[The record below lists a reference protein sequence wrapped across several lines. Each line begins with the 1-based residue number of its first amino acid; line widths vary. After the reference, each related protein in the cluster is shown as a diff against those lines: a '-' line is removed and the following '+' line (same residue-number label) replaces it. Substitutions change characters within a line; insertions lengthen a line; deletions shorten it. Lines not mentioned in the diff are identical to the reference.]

1 MKPLQQTIVFA
12 TVLLVTLVQLPAH
25 ADTMGLI
32 NSLTSGLG
40 VSKQQ
45 ATGGAGAIFDYA
57 KNNMSAADFTK
68 VANGLPGIDSLIG
81 AAPQADSGGLLGG
94 ISSLGG
100 SSGGAMGELA
110 GRFGTLGLSPESI
123 NEFIPVILEYAQSE
137 GGAQVMNLLKGA
149 LL

>member
-1 MKPLQQTIVFA
+1 MKLLQQTIVFA

-40 VSKQQ
+40 VSEQQ

-68 VANGLPGIDSLIG
+68 VANGLPGID
-81 AAPQADSGGLLGG
+81 
-94 ISSLGG
+94 
-100 SSGGAMGELA
+100 
-110 GRFGTLGLSPESI
+110 
-123 NEFIPVILEYAQSE
+123 
-137 GGAQVMNLLKGA
+137 
-149 LL
+149 